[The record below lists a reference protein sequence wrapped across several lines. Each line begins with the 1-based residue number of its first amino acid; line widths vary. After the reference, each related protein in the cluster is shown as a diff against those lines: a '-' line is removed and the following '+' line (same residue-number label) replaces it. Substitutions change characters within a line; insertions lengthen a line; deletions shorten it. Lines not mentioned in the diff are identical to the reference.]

1 MAEIFLKRT
10 LSGFEAADD
19 AAKEAM
25 RKWAPGTQVK
35 ANCRVPRA
43 LRSLRRYWALVGMVQ
58 ENTDMFPSRDALHA
72 FLKIRAGHCT
82 PIVIKASGEIVLVP
96 NSIDF
101 DTLGEDEFMDVWR
114 RVCDVVVS
122 EILPGITQADLEL
135 EVQRLIGLAR

>member
-1 MAEIFLKRT
+1 VAEIFLKRT

-96 NSIDF
+96 TIAPREL
-101 DTLGEDEFMDVWR
+101 TPGEMLEAAPLPPSAA
-114 RVCDVVVS
+114 VVEVG
-122 EILPGITQADLEL
+122 PADPADLHPIDASVTPKSSE
-135 EVQRLIGLAR
+135 